1 MNDEIKLFCE
11 QNQVTLLTVSPW
23 FNVGFEEI

>member
-1 MNDEIKLFCE
+1 MNDEIVIFCV
-11 QNQVTLLTVSPW
+11 QHLVTLLTVFLC